1 VIATPA
7 NQSLDSPPL
16 HVPHASELPAH
27 RFERITNEGTVMVR
41 DGTNNELRQM
51 RLGVAESGT
60 ESWLV
65 VIGDP

>member
-1 VIATPA
+1 VIGTPA
-7 NQSLDSPPL
+7 NQPLDSLPL

-27 RFERITNEGTVMVR
+27 RIERITNEGTVMVR

-51 RLGVAESGT
+51 RLAVAESGDDG
-60 ESWLV
+60 WLV